1 MYNTSDHTWTPCRL
15 TAEDPA
21 TRGQI
26 GSRHTGLTQLDPPPP
41 GAIPSTADQPEEG
54 RLVRV
59 GNMLQVSAQSQK
71 LT

>member
-1 MYNTSDHTWTPCRL
+1 MYNNSDHTWTPCRL

-21 TRGQI
+21 TRG
-26 GSRHTGLTQLDPPPP
+26 HTGLTQLDPPPP